1 MISNKKILLIGGA
14 VVLAYILLKNKKNTK
29 IKIITKEE
37 SVPFAPINVLKM
49 PWVAVPDSIPQ
60 INNN

>member
-29 IKIITKEE
+29 IEIITREK
-37 SVPFAPINVLKM
+37 SVPFAPINVQKM
-49 PWVAVPDSIPQ
+49 PWVSVPDSIPQ
-60 INNN
+60 IN

>member
-1 MISNKKILLIGGA
+1 
-14 VVLAYILLKNKKNTK
+14 VLAYILLKNKKNTK

-37 SVPFAPINVLKM
+37 SVPFAPINVQKM